1 MLLAVAV
8 QHFRTY
14 TLVREAAR
22 LERHRDDLVLGNAAL
37 RVEIQRLRT
46 DDRYIERLAREQLGM
61 LRPGEMEL
69 VVIPTADQ
77 HPTGQDPTTAR
88 ARQHGGARDRSSRS
102 PMKWSGASSRSSR
115 TCSARDP
122 RGPGD
127 HGPQASSHGRS
138 VDSRRPPAFPR
149 LHRAR
154 AESHDTGGPRITGLH

>member
-22 LERHRDDLVLGNAAL
+22 LERHRDDLVMGNAAL

-61 LRPGEMEL
+61 LRPGEMEM

-88 ARQHGGARDRSSRS
+88 ARQHGEGPRSIESL
-102 PMKWSGASSRSSR
+102 A
-115 TCSARDP
+115 
-122 RGPGD
+122 
-127 HGPQASSHGRS
+127 HEVVRS
-138 VDSRRPPAFPR
+138 VLAFLENMLGPRPPGTR
-149 LHRAR
+149 
-154 AESHDTGGPRITGLH
+154 

>member
-1 MLLAVAV
+1 VPLRTRLLVAGAGSLAGWMLLAVAV

-77 HPTGQDPTTAR
+77 HPTGQDPTNAR
-88 ARQHGGARDRSSRS
+88 ARQHGEGPRSIESL
-102 PMKWSGASSRSSR
+102 A
-115 TCSARDP
+115 
-122 RGPGD
+122 
-127 HGPQASSHGRS
+127 HEVVRS
-138 VDSRRPPAFPR
+138 VLAFLENMLGPRPPGTR
-149 LHRAR
+149 
-154 AESHDTGGPRITGLH
+154 